1 MYAHVFNTEMCVCV
15 CIVYYWYVEKQ
26 RKYLFKIF
34 FRLAMLVNELGW
46 VNSNLIALPNSE
58 NGQDLLELKT
68 PRNFASSSEEIWVAP

>member
-15 CIVYYWYVEKQ
+15 LCTIGMLKNKENN
-26 RKYLFKIF
+26 LFKIF

>member
-1 MYAHVFNTEMCVCV
+1 MCVCV
-15 CIVYYWYVEKQ
+15 CVLCTIGMLKNKENN
-26 RKYLFKIF
+26 LFKIF

-68 PRNFASSSEEIWVAP
+68 SRNFASSSEEIWVAP